1 MKFFVLSAYNTHK
14 LNKSHKQ
21 KKMKIMIKLMIILMI
36 MMKIMIK
43 TMKIIKLW
51 INSRM
56 IQ

>member
-43 TMKIIKLW
+43 TMKIMKLW
-51 INSRM
+51 IN
-56 IQ
+56 